1 MDKRAVSK
9 KTWSLVARMRLGLLL
24 LFIPVLMLGGIYYL
38 HMERSL
44 QNELQQRLL
53 ATNHQLRHVFIEPYL
68 HEMERQFTLI
78 YDQVQVADISGP
90 RLHNTETYLKEW
102 QLYKGVMAD
111 LVYIYIGTA
120 ERQMLIY
127 PAWQADANFDPRVRP
142 WYQLA
147 SQYVGKMVWTEP
159 YYDYT
164 NGNLVIALAR
174 ALTDREGKVRGV
186 FAMDAILAPFSAQL
200 NRQLNRQL
208 GDGYQ
213 MVVNQSGK
221 VLAHPDTAQLLKPMA
236 HPEWLSRFSQED
248 GIFLDK
254 ASSQFVAYSKLPER
268 NWVLISVQPA
278 ASVMAVVERV
288 SLNVQLMVALACVLY
303 VMLALVWSRYFRRM
317 LDEISS
323 MIRASRM
330 QPDDVPQGGMRELR
344 HVYAELAEVSKDYHE
359 ARQQAN
365 LDKLTGL
372 YNRRFFDE
380 RVNRLLFE
388 HQPFCL
394 AMVDLDDFKRVNDTF
409 GHQTGDVVL
418 KRVSKLGMRL
428 LGDHGWVCR
437 YGGEELVVL
446 LVNPD
451 IHFCQM
457 LLEQFR
463 KGVESLDWREPEL
476 RITFSGGLV
485 ASQAGMDGKALLEIA
500 DAEVYRAKRDG
511 KNRIYLGRP
520 EAKRQEDAPPAD
532 DALLS
537 KEEA

>member
-24 LFIPVLMLGGIYYL
+24 LFIPVLMLGAIYYL

-44 QNELQQRLL
+44 QRELQHRLL

-78 YDQVQVADISGP
+78 YDQVKVDDISGP
-90 RLHNTETYLKEW
+90 RLHNAEGYLKEW
-102 QLYKGVMAD
+102 RLYKGVMAD
-111 LVYIYIGTA
+111 LIYIYVGTA

-127 PAWQADANFDPRVRP
+127 PEWQADTGFDPRTRP

-147 SQYVGKMVWTEP
+147 SQHVGKMVWTEP

-174 ALTDREGKVRGV
+174 ALTDQEGRVRGV
-186 FAMDAILAPFSAQL
+186 FAVDAILAPFSAQL
-200 NRQLNRQL
+200 NRQWNS
-208 GDGYQ
+208 GYQ
-213 MVVNQSGK
+213 MIVNQSGK
-221 VLAHPDTAQLLKPMA
+221 VLAHPDPSRLLKPMT
-236 HPEWLSRFSQED
+236 HPSWLSRFSAED
-248 GIFLDK
+248 GIFLD
-254 ASSQFVAYSKLPER
+254 SDSRQFVAYSRLPDR
-268 NWVLISVQPA
+268 NWVLISVLPA
-278 ASVMAVVERV
+278 SSIQVVVASA
-288 SLNVQLMVALACVLY
+288 SLNVLGVVVLACMLY
-303 VMLALVWSRYFRRM
+303 ALLALVWSRYFRRM
-317 LDEISS
+317 LDEIST

-330 QPDDVPQGGMRELR
+330 PPDGVPHGGMHELR

-418 KRVSKLGMRL
+418 KRVAKLGNQL
-428 LGDHGWVCR
+428 LEDHGWVCR

-446 LVNPD
+446 FANPD

-457 LLEQFR
+457 LLEQYR
-463 KGVESLDWREPEL
+463 IGVASLDWREPGL
-476 RITFSGGLV
+476 GITFSGGLV
-485 ASQAGMDGKALLEIA
+485 ASAPGLDAKGLLDIV

-511 KNRIYLGRP
+511 KNRIYLGGGAPLAQQEVPP
-520 EAKRQEDAPPAD
+520 ED
-532 DALLS
+532 DGILS

>member
-1 MDKRAVSK
+1 MGKRVVSK

-78 YDQVQVADISGP
+78 YDQVKVDDISGP
-90 RLHNTETYLKEW
+90 RLHNTDSYLKAW

-111 LVYIYIGTA
+111 LIYIYVGTA

-127 PAWQADANFDPRVRP
+127 PEWQADAQFDPRVRP

-147 SQYVGKMVWTEP
+147 SQHVGEMVWTEP
-159 YYDYT
+159 YYDYI

-174 ALTDREGKVRGV
+174 ALTDQSGKVQGV
-186 FAMDAILAPFSAQL
+186 FAVDAILAPFSAQL
-200 NRQLNRQL
+200 NRQADN
-208 GDGYQ
+208 GYQ
-213 MVVNQSGK
+213 MIVNQSGK
-221 VLAHPDTAQLLKPMA
+221 VLVHPDPARLLKPMD
-236 HPEWLSRFSQED
+236 HPQWLSRFNRED

-254 ASSQFVAYSKLPER
+254 DSQLFVAYSKLPER

-278 ASVMAVVERV
+278 ASVQAVVDRV
-288 SLNVQLMVALACVLY
+288 SLNVLLMVALACVLY

-317 LDEISS
+317 LNEISS
-323 MIRASRM
+323 MIRASRT
-330 QPDDVPQGGMRELR
+330 QPDDVPQGGMQELK
-344 HVYAELAEVSKDYHE
+344 HVYAELAEAGKDYHE
-359 ARQQAN
+359 ARQHAN

-380 RVNRLLFE
+380 RLNRLLIE
-388 HQPFCL
+388 RQPFCL
-394 AMVDLDDFKRVNDTF
+394 AMLDLDNFKLVNDTY

-418 KRVSKLGMRL
+418 KRVAQLGMQL
-428 LGDHGWVCR
+428 LGDHGWICR

-446 LVNPD
+446 MANPD

-463 KGVESLDWREPEL
+463 KGVESLDWREPGL
-476 RITFSGGLV
+476 KITFSGGLV
-485 ASQAGMDGKALLEIA
+485 ASGEIAHGKTLLAVA
-500 DAEVYRAKRDG
+500 DAEVYHAKRDG
-511 KNRIYLGRP
+511 KNRIYLGSLH
-520 EAKRQEDAPPAD
+520 ETVAEKGSPPND
-532 DALLS
+532 SVLS
-537 KEEA
+537 NEEA

>member
-9 KTWSLVARMRLGLLL
+9 KTWSLVTRMRLGLLL
-24 LFIPVLMLGGIYYL
+24 LFIPVLMLGAIYYL

-44 QNELQQRLL
+44 QRELQHRLL

-78 YDQVQVADISGP
+78 YDQVKVDDISGP
-90 RLHNTETYLKEW
+90 RLHNAEGYLKEW

-111 LVYIYIGTA
+111 LIYIYVGTA

-127 PAWQADANFDPRVRP
+127 PEWQADAGFDPRTRP

-147 SQYVGKMVWTEP
+147 SQHVGKMVWTEP

-174 ALTDREGKVRGV
+174 ALTDQEGRVRGV
-186 FAMDAILAPFSAQL
+186 FAVDAVLAPFSAQL
-200 NRQLNRQL
+200 NRHLDN
-208 GDGYQ
+208 GYQ
-213 MVVNQSGK
+213 MIVNQSGK
-221 VLAHPDTAQLLKPMA
+221 VLAHPDPSRLLKPMT
-236 HPEWLSRFSQED
+236 HPSWLSRFSAED
-248 GIFLDK
+248 GIFLD
-254 ASSQFVAYSKLPER
+254 SDSRQFVAYSRLPDR
-268 NWVLISVQPA
+268 NWVLISVLPA
-278 ASVMAVVERV
+278 SSIQAVVASA
-288 SLNVQLMVALACVLY
+288 SLNVLGVVLLACVLY
-303 VMLALVWSRYFRRM
+303 ALLALVWSRYFRRM
-317 LDEISS
+317 LDEIST

-330 QPDDVPQGGMRELR
+330 PPDGVPHGGMHELR

-380 RVNRLLFE
+380 RLNRLLLE
-388 HQPFCL
+388 QHSFCL
-394 AMVDLDDFKRVNDTF
+394 AMIDLDGFKLVNDNY

-418 KRVSKLGMRL
+418 KRVAKLGNQL
-428 LGDHGWVCR
+428 LEDHGWVCR

-446 LVNPD
+446 FANPD

-457 LLEQFR
+457 LLEQYR
-463 KGVESLDWREPEL
+463 IGVASLDWREPGL
-476 RITFSGGLV
+476 GITFSGGLV
-485 ASQAGMDGKALLEIA
+485 ASAPGLDAKGLLDIV

-511 KNRIYLGRP
+511 KNRIYLGDVAPLAQQKVPP
-520 EAKRQEDAPPAD
+520 ED
-532 DALLS
+532 DGVLS

>member
-1 MDKRAVSK
+1 
-9 KTWSLVARMRLGLLL
+9 
-24 LFIPVLMLGGIYYL
+24 
-38 HMERSL
+38 
-44 QNELQQRLL
+44 
-53 ATNHQLRHVFIEPYL
+53 
-68 HEMERQFTLI
+68 
-78 YDQVQVADISGP
+78 
-90 RLHNTETYLKEW
+90 
-102 QLYKGVMAD
+102 
-111 LVYIYIGTA
+111 
-120 ERQMLIY
+120 
-127 PAWQADANFDPRVRP
+127 
-142 WYQLA
+142 
-147 SQYVGKMVWTEP
+147 
-159 YYDYT
+159 
-164 NGNLVIALAR
+164 
-174 ALTDREGKVRGV
+174 
-186 FAMDAILAPFSAQL
+186 
-200 NRQLNRQL
+200 
-208 GDGYQ
+208 
-213 MVVNQSGK
+213 
-221 VLAHPDTAQLLKPMA
+221 
-236 HPEWLSRFSQED
+236 
-248 GIFLDK
+248 
-254 ASSQFVAYSKLPER
+254 
-268 NWVLISVQPA
+268 

-485 ASQAGMDGKALLEIA
+485 ASQAGMDGKTLL
-500 DAEVYRAKRDG
+500 
-511 KNRIYLGRP
+511 
-520 EAKRQEDAPPAD
+520 
-532 DALLS
+532 
-537 KEEA
+537 

>member
-1 MDKRAVSK
+1 MDKRVVSK

-68 HEMERQFTLI
+68 QEMERQFTLI
-78 YDQVQVADISGP
+78 YDQVKVEDISGP

-102 QLYKGVMAD
+102 RLYKGMMAD
-111 LVYIYIGTA
+111 LIYIYVGTA

-127 PAWQADANFDPRVRP
+127 PKWEADANFDPRGRP

-147 SQYVGKMVWTEP
+147 SQHLGKMVWTEP

-174 ALTDREGKVRGV
+174 ALTDASGKVQGV
-186 FAMDAILAPFSAQL
+186 FAVDAILAPFSAQL
-200 NRQLNRQL
+200 NRQADN
-208 GDGYQ
+208 GYQ
-213 MVVNQSGK
+213 MIVNQSGK
-221 VLAHPDTAQLLKPMA
+221 VLVHPDPAQLLKPMA
-236 HPEWLSRFSQED
+236 HPQWLSRFNQGD

-254 ASSQFVAYSKLPER
+254 ASQLFVAYSKLPER

-278 ASVMAVVERV
+278 VSVQAAIDRV

-303 VMLALVWSRYFRRM
+303 LVLALVWSRYFRRM
-317 LDEISS
+317 LDEIAS
-323 MIRASRM
+323 MIRASRT
-330 QPDDVPQGGMRELR
+330 QPDDVPQGGMRELKY
-344 HVYAELAEVSKDYHE
+344 VYAELAEASKDYHE

-380 RVNRLLFE
+380 RLTRLLLE

-394 AMVDLDDFKRVNDTF
+394 AMVDLDDFKRVNDNY

-418 KRVSKLGMRL
+418 KRVAQLAMRL

-446 LVNPD
+446 MVNPD
-451 IHFCQM
+451 THFCLM

-463 KGVESLDWREPEL
+463 KGVESLDWREQGL
-476 RITFSGGLV
+476 KLTLSGGLV
-485 ASQAGMDGKALLEIA
+485 ASNGVTHGKTLLEVA

-511 KNRIYLGRP
+511 KNRIYLGKP
-520 EAKRQEDAPPAD
+520 QELVAGEGSLPKGN
-532 DALLS
+532 LLS
-537 KEEA
+537 NEEA

>member
-147 SQYVGKMVWTEP
+147 SQHVGKMVWTEP

-174 ALTDREGKVRGV
+174 ALTDKEGKVRGV
-186 FAMDAILAPFSAQL
+186 FAMDAILAPFSA
-200 NRQLNRQL
+200 QLNRQL

-254 ASSQFVAYSKLPER
+254 TSSQFVAYSKLPER

-457 LLEQFR
+457 LLEQFS

-485 ASQAGMDGKALLEIA
+485 ASQAGMDGKTLLEIA

-511 KNRIYLGRP
+511 KNRIYLGKP

>member
-1 MDKRAVSK
+1 
-9 KTWSLVARMRLGLLL
+9 MRLGLLL
-24 LFIPVLMLGGIYYL
+24 LFIPVLMLGAIYYL

-44 QNELQQRLL
+44 QRELQHRLL

-78 YDQVQVADISGP
+78 YDQVKVDDISGP
-90 RLHNTETYLKEW
+90 RLHNAEGYLKEW

-111 LVYIYIGTA
+111 LIYIYVGTA

-127 PAWQADANFDPRVRP
+127 PEWQADAGFDPRTRP
-142 WYQLA
+142 WYRLA
-147 SQYVGKMVWTEP
+147 SQHVGKMVWTEP

-174 ALTDREGKVRGV
+174 ALTDQEGRVRGV
-186 FAMDAILAPFSAQL
+186 FAVDAVLAPFSAQL
-200 NRQLNRQL
+200 NRHLDN
-208 GDGYQ
+208 GYQ
-213 MVVNQSGK
+213 MIVNQSGK
-221 VLAHPDTAQLLKPMA
+221 VLAHPDPSRLLKPMT
-236 HPEWLSRFSQED
+236 HPSWLSRFSAED
-248 GIFLDK
+248 GIFLD
-254 ASSQFVAYSKLPER
+254 SDSRQFVAYSRLPDR
-268 NWVLISVQPA
+268 NWVLISVLPA
-278 ASVMAVVERV
+278 SSIQAVVASA
-288 SLNVQLMVALACVLY
+288 SLNVLGVVLLACVLY
-303 VMLALVWSRYFRRM
+303 ALLALVWSRYFRRM
-317 LDEISS
+317 LDEIST

-330 QPDDVPQGGMRELR
+330 PPDGVPHGGMHELR

-380 RVNRLLFE
+380 RLNRLLLE
-388 HQPFCL
+388 QHSFCL
-394 AMVDLDDFKRVNDTF
+394 AMIDLDGFKLVNDNY

-418 KRVSKLGMRL
+418 KRVAKLGNQL
-428 LGDHGWVCR
+428 LEDHGWVCR

-446 LVNPD
+446 FANPD

-457 LLEQFR
+457 LLEQYR
-463 KGVESLDWREPEL
+463 IGVASLDWREPGL
-476 RITFSGGLV
+476 GITFSGGLV
-485 ASQAGMDGKALLEIA
+485 ASAPGLDAKGLLDIV

-511 KNRIYLGRP
+511 KNRIYLGDVAPLAQQKVPP
-520 EAKRQEDAPPAD
+520 ED
-532 DALLS
+532 DGVLS

>member
-147 SQYVGKMVWTEP
+147 SQHVGKMVWTEP

-174 ALTDREGKVRGV
+174 ALTDQDGKVRGV
-186 FAMDAILAPFSAQL
+186 FAMDAILAPFSA
-200 NRQLNRQL
+200 QLNRQL

-254 ASSQFVAYSKLPER
+254 ASSQFVAYSKLTER

-451 IHFCQM
+451 INFCQM

-485 ASQAGMDGKALLEIA
+485 ASQAGMDGKTLLEIA

>member
-24 LFIPVLMLGGIYYL
+24 LFIPVLMLGAIYYL

-44 QNELQQRLL
+44 QRELQQRLL

-68 HEMERQFTLI
+68 HELERQFSLI
-78 YDQVQVADISGP
+78 YDRVKVEDISGP
-90 RLHNTETYLKEW
+90 RLLNTETYLREW
-102 QLYKGVMAD
+102 RLYKGVMAD
-111 LVYIYIGTA
+111 LVYIYVGTA

-127 PAWQADANFDPRVRP
+127 PAWQADAGFDPRTRP

-147 SQYVGKMVWTEP
+147 SQHLGEMVWTEP

-174 ALTDREGKVRGV
+174 AITDKEGKVRGV
-186 FAMDAILAPFSAQL
+186 FAVDAILAPFSAQL
-200 NRQLNRQL
+200 NRQWNS
-208 GDGYQ
+208 GYQ
-213 MVVNQSGK
+213 MIVNQSGK
-221 VLAHPDTAQLLKPMA
+221 VLAHPDPSRLLKPMT
-236 HPEWLSRFSQED
+236 HPSWLSRFNGAD
-248 GIFLDK
+248 GIFLDPE
-254 ASSQFVAYSKLPER
+254 SRQFVAYSRLPER
-268 NWVLISVQPA
+268 NWVLISVLPA
-278 ASVMAVVERV
+278 SSIQAVVASA
-288 SLNVQLMVALACVLY
+288 SLNVLGIIVLASVLY
-303 VMLALVWSRYFRRM
+303 VVLALIWSRYFRRM
-317 LDEISS
+317 VDEISTR
-323 MIRASRM
+323 IRASRT
-330 QPDDVPQGGMRELR
+330 QPEGLSHGGMRELR

-380 RVNRLLFE
+380 RLNRLLLDQ
-388 HQPFCL
+388 HPFCL
-394 AMVDLDDFKRVNDTF
+394 AMIDLDGFKRVNDAY

-418 KRVSKLGMRL
+418 KRVSSLGARL

-446 LVNPD
+446 FANPD
-451 IHFCQM
+451 VHFCLM

-463 KGVESLDWREPEL
+463 KGVESLDWREPGL
-476 RITFSGGLV
+476 GITFSGGLV
-485 ASQAGMDGKALLEIA
+485 ASAPGLDARHLLA
-500 DAEVYRAKRDG
+500 MVDAEVYRAKRDG
-511 KNRIYLGRP
+511 KNRIHLG
-520 EAKRQEDAPPAD
+520 EAAPSNGLPSD
-532 DALLS
+532 DGMLS